1 MLATNAE
8 SHRVLS
14 KALTERDDGYR
25 QWMRPADIIEQN
37 AIERRSQRR
46 KRLAGVLE
54 KFLRR
59 LRDILIGS
67 RRGDRTKRYFVTVR

>member
-25 QWMRPADIIEQN
+25 QWMRPLDIIEQN
-37 AIERRSQRR
+37 AIERRSQKPR
-46 KRLAGVLE
+46 RLADVLQNI
-54 KFLRR
+54 LRR
-59 LRDILIGS
+59 IRE
-67 RRGDRTKRYFVTVR
+67 V